1 MQVLKGSRESLLTP
15 LTTVSGIIET
25 HQTVPILSNVLIQS
39 DGSKVSFTGSNLE
52 IQIKTHAELEQ
63 EGDPVAFTV
72 SSRKI
77 QDLIKSLP
85 PTEVTISLGAA
96 RKAISAEGGNQ
107 VSQKMEVSTENSR
120 FSLQTIPADKYPSFP
135 DADFTSSATIPA
147 KQLKYILSMVHYAMA
162 NQDIRFY
169 LNAVRLVIKDGKVRA
184 VATDGRRLAFC
195 EITPDKNSV
204 VSEDVSVTIPRK
216 AVLELKRLL
225 PEEDDDK
232 EIPVKI
238 DFAANQAR
246 FTFNGVEVTTK
257 LLEGTY
263 PDYERVI
270 PTNNDKGFLIS
281 REALLQALQRTA
293 VLASD
298 KFKGVRWLL
307 SPGLLSIQSSNS
319 DQEEGNDNIA
329 VDYQGDPIDI
339 GFNID
344 FLSDVLSNLKNDK
357 VKIALSGP
365 QGSALITMPESDD
378 FKYVLM
384 PMRL

>member
-1 MQVLKGSRESLLTP
+1 M
-15 LTTVSGIIET
+15 
-25 HQTVPILSNVLIQS
+25 
-39 DGSKVSFTGSNLE
+39 
-52 IQIKTHAELEQ
+52 
-63 EGDPVAFTV
+63 
-72 SSRKI
+72 
-77 QDLIKSLP
+77 
-85 PTEVTISLGAA
+85 
-96 RKAISAEGGNQ
+96 
-107 VSQKMEVSTENSR
+107 
-120 FSLQTIPADKYPSFP
+120 
-135 DADFTSSATIPA
+135 
-147 KQLKYILSMVHYAMA
+147 
-162 NQDIRFY
+162 
-169 LNAVRLVIKDGKVRA
+169 
-184 VATDGRRLAFC
+184 
-195 EITPDKNSV
+195 
-204 VSEDVSVTIPRK
+204 
-216 AVLELKRLL
+216 
-225 PEEDDDK
+225 
-232 EIPVKI
+232 
-238 DFAANQAR
+238 
-246 FTFNGVEVTTK
+246 
-257 LLEGTY
+257 
-263 PDYERVI
+263 
-270 PTNNDKGFLIS
+270 FLIS

>member
-1 MQVLKGSRESLLTP
+1 
-15 LTTVSGIIET
+15 
-25 HQTVPILSNVLIQS
+25 
-39 DGSKVSFTGSNLE
+39 
-52 IQIKTHAELEQ
+52 
-63 EGDPVAFTV
+63 
-72 SSRKI
+72 
-77 QDLIKSLP
+77 
-85 PTEVTISLGAA
+85 
-96 RKAISAEGGNQ
+96 
-107 VSQKMEVSTENSR
+107 
-120 FSLQTIPADKYPSFP
+120 
-135 DADFTSSATIPA
+135 
-147 KQLKYILSMVHYAMA
+147 MVHYAMA

-270 PTNNDKGFLIS
+270 PTNNDKVFLIS

>member
-1 MQVLKGSRESLLTP
+1 M
-15 LTTVSGIIET
+15 
-25 HQTVPILSNVLIQS
+25 
-39 DGSKVSFTGSNLE
+39 
-52 IQIKTHAELEQ
+52 
-63 EGDPVAFTV
+63 
-72 SSRKI
+72 
-77 QDLIKSLP
+77 
-85 PTEVTISLGAA
+85 
-96 RKAISAEGGNQ
+96 
-107 VSQKMEVSTENSR
+107 
-120 FSLQTIPADKYPSFP
+120 
-135 DADFTSSATIPA
+135 
-147 KQLKYILSMVHYAMA
+147 
-162 NQDIRFY
+162 
-169 LNAVRLVIKDGKVRA
+169 
-184 VATDGRRLAFC
+184 
-195 EITPDKNSV
+195 
-204 VSEDVSVTIPRK
+204 SVTIPRK

-270 PTNNDKGFLIS
+270 PTNNDKVFLIS

>member
-15 LTTVSGIIET
+15 LTIIET

-120 FSLQTIPADKYPSFP
+120 FSLQTIPADKYPSCP

-270 PTNNDKGFLIS
+270 PTNNDKVFLIS